1 MIYVLGLFRSNFF
14 LGAGSDEPDDDHQR
28 ADVLVTLVH
37 PEFSF
42 PVSNGSVGVGVGVG
56 VGGDNF
62 AAVVTLDLDF
72 KTTFGF
78 FQ

>member
-1 MIYVLGLFRSNFF
+1 MIYVLGLFRSNYF
-14 LGAGSDEPDDDHQR
+14 LGAASDELDDDHQR
-28 ADVLVTLVH
+28 AEVLVTLVH

-42 PVSNGSVGVGVGVG
+42 PVLNGSVGVG